1 MLCSGVDGVFL
12 KICTVFPSLPT
23 VVLTNLYPGT
33 VPGPFVP
40 FSDLIGFPFSSVQIV
55 ILLCSGVDGV
65 FLVYTWTVFPFSS
78 FLVSL
83 KVYSGI
89 SFLSVLPFSGD
100 LISLPFSSIYFVTTL
115 W

>member
-1 MLCSGVDGVFL
+1 MFPFL
-12 KICTVFPSLPT
+12 ST
-23 VVLTNLYPGT
+23 VVLTYSYPGT
-33 VPGPFVP
+33 VPCPLVP

-55 ILLCSGVDGV
+55 ILPCSGVEED
-65 FLVYTWTVFPFSS
+65 FLVYTCTVLPFTS
-78 FLVSL
+78 FFVSL

-100 LISLPFSSIYFVTTL
+100 LISLPFSSTNFVTTL